1 MCTTSGKY
9 IFRCG
14 CKEKTHR
21 AEQSREDDAY
31 KKKGSRDTQE
41 LDETSLRIAGNHYS
55 KERRGEE
62 EKKKMHDCLL
72 PFVCNMCVYTQYV
85 QETETVGDVFSL
97 SARLEFS
104 WMTFRLIGNSLSLC
118 MLLPF
123 SASIFFPSSFCCCSF
138 VRSFPG
144 QRERKWGSV
153 TQTQMQNKQ

>member
-62 EKKKMHDCLL
+62 KKTKMHDCLL

-153 TQTQMQNKQ
+153 TQTQM